1 MRGERGHIVIESLP
15 MAFARSFNGGVEM
28 DAKQETRVGK
38 EKFFKKMFF

>member
-1 MRGERGHIVIESLP
+1 MRGERGHIVVESLP